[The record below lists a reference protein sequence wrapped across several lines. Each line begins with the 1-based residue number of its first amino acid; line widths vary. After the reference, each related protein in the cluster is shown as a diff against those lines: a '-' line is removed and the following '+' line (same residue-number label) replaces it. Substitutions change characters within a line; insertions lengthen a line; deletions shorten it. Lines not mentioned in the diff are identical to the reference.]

1 MKPSSVR
8 LARIAG
14 LGLLILA
21 LAGCSA
27 HNTRRENTVIGAGAG
42 AIAGALFSD
51 GDPLAMLGGA
61 AAGGV
66 LGNVLT
72 DDRRSYN
79 SRSYSRSRSYRA
91 QPSRRHSRV
100 VPGYRSAPRYSTGR
114 RW

>member
-14 LGLLILA
+14 LGLLILV

-72 DDRRSYN
+72 DDRRSY
-79 SRSYSRSRSYRA
+79 SRSYNRSRSYRA
-91 QPSRRHSRV
+91 QPPRRHSRV
-100 VPGYRSAPRYSTGR
+100 VPRYRSTPRYNTGR

>member
-1 MKPSSVR
+1 MKPNSVR

-27 HNTRRENTVIGAGAG
+27 HNTRRENAVIGLGAG

-66 LGNVLT
+66 LGTVLT
-72 DDRRSYN
+72 DDRRSYRR
-79 SRSYSRSRSYRA
+79 SSYSRSRSYRA
-91 QPSRRHSRV
+91 QPPVRRYRTTPRHS
-100 VPGYRSAPRYSTGR
+100 YR